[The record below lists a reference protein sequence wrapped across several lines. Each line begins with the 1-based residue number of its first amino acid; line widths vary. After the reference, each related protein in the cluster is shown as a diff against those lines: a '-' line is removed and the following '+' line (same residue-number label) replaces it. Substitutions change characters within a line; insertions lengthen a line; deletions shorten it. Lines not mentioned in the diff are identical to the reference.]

1 MIYYAIWDTNAML
14 MSTELGLYLW
24 THSAHR
30 LGHVF
35 VPMKDNLLWEWGL

>member
-1 MIYYAIWDTNAML
+1 MIYVAWDTNALL

-24 THSAHR
+24 VHGSEFR
-30 LGHVF
+30 EPVF